1 MLLAH
6 IDLNH
11 FGSCTRSGIR
21 HIERDGV
28 RFMPGSGDN
37 DEM

>member
-11 FGSCTRSGIR
+11 FGSCTRSRIR

-28 RFMPGSGDN
+28 RSVSGSGNN